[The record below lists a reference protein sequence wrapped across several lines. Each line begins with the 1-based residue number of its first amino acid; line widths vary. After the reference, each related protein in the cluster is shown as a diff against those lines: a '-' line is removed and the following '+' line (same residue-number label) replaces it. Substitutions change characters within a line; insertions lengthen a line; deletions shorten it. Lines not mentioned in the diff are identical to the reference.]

1 MYHALLHCLAWGCGA
16 SDPFKNIRVNDRS
29 AAQGNLLLSQVRQ
42 RERKSAKSIHTYNA
56 YNLSMSA
63 VKRIPVT
70 EPVWKDLAE
79 MRSAGQTYT
88 DLLAEMI
95 EDRKKRR
102 LEEDVGK
109 WSSRKKKDYVSLS
122 EIKD

>member
-1 MYHALLHCLAWGCGA
+1 MAIVGA
-16 SDPFKNIRVNDRS
+16 GKNT
-29 AAQGNLLLSQVRQ
+29 
-42 RERKSAKSIHTYNA
+42 EFTKSIHNYNA
-56 YNLSMSA
+56 YNMIMSA

-88 DLLAEMI
+88 ELLAEMI

-109 WSSRKKKDYVSLS
+109 WRNRKKEDYVSLS

>member
-1 MYHALLHCLAWGCGA
+1 M
-16 SDPFKNIRVNDRS
+16 
-29 AAQGNLLLSQVRQ
+29 
-42 RERKSAKSIHTYNA
+42 KSAKSIHTYNA
-56 YNLSMSA
+56 YNMIMSA

-70 EPVWKDLAE
+70 EQVWKDLAE

-102 LEEDVGK
+102 LEEDAGK
-109 WSSRKKKDYVSLS
+109 WKSRKKEDYVSLS

>member
-1 MYHALLHCLAWGCGA
+1 MA
-16 SDPFKNIRVNDRS
+16 
-29 AAQGNLLLSQVRQ
+29 
-42 RERKSAKSIHTYNA
+42 
-56 YNLSMSA
+56 A

-70 EPVWKDLAE
+70 EKVWKDLAE
-79 MRSAGQTYT
+79 MRWAGQTYT

-102 LEEDVGK
+102 LEEDVRQ
-109 WSSRKKKDYVSLS
+109 WSRRKKKDYVSLP

>member
-1 MYHALLHCLAWGCGA
+1 M
-16 SDPFKNIRVNDRS
+16 R
-29 AAQGNLLLSQVRQ
+29 
-42 RERKSAKSIHTYNA
+42 SAKSIHTYNA
-56 YNLSMSA
+56 YNMIMSA

-70 EPVWKDLAE
+70 EQVWKDLAE

-102 LEEDVGK
+102 LEEDAGK
-109 WSSRKKKDYVSLS
+109 WKSRKKEDYVSLS

>member
-1 MYHALLHCLAWGCGA
+1 MC
-16 SDPFKNIRVNDRS
+16 KN
-29 AAQGNLLLSQVRQ
+29 
-42 RERKSAKSIHTYNA
+42 AKSIHTYNA
-56 YNLSMSA
+56 YNLNMSA

-70 EPVWKDLAE
+70 EQVWKDLAE

-95 EDRKKRR
+95 EDRKRRR
-102 LEEDVGK
+102 LQEDAGK
-109 WSSRKKKDYVSLS
+109 WGSRKKKDYVSLP

>member
-1 MYHALLHCLAWGCGA
+1 MA
-16 SDPFKNIRVNDRS
+16 
-29 AAQGNLLLSQVRQ
+29 
-42 RERKSAKSIHTYNA
+42 
-56 YNLSMSA
+56 A

-70 EPVWKDLAE
+70 EKVWKDLAE

-109 WSSRKKKDYVSLS
+109 WCSRKKKDYVSLT

>member
-1 MYHALLHCLAWGCGA
+1 
-16 SDPFKNIRVNDRS
+16 
-29 AAQGNLLLSQVRQ
+29 
-42 RERKSAKSIHTYNA
+42 
-56 YNLSMSA
+56 MSA

-70 EPVWKDLAE
+70 EQVWKDLAE
-79 MRSAGQTYT
+79 MRSTGQTYT

-102 LEEDVGK
+102 LEEDARK
-109 WSSRKKKDYVSLS
+109 WTSRKKKDFVSLS

>member
-1 MYHALLHCLAWGCGA
+1 MTQQVEGLSGSVRSLSCTRKPPLKTGENDIEKIRQKYSYLQCLQSGYVSGKADTRNRTGMEG
-16 SDPFKNIRVNDRS
+16 S
-29 AAQGNLLLSQVRQ
+29 G
-42 RERKSAKSIHTYNA
+42 
-56 YNLSMSA
+56 
-63 VKRIPVT
+63 
-70 EPVWKDLAE
+70 E

-102 LEEDVGK
+102 LEEDVRK

>member
-1 MYHALLHCLAWGCGA
+1 MGA
-16 SDPFKNIRVNDRS
+16 RTKP
-29 AAQGNLLLSQVRQ
+29 G
-42 RERKSAKSIHTYNA
+42 KSAIRIHTYNA
-56 YNLSMSA
+56 YNSIMSA

-70 EPVWKDLAE
+70 EQVWKDLAE

-102 LEEDVGK
+102 LEEDVKK
-109 WSSRKKKDYVSLS
+109 WSSRKKSDYVSLS

>member
-1 MYHALLHCLAWGCGA
+1 MYPAVPENAHQKSRGVGDAG
-16 SDPFKNIRVNDRS
+16 KI
-29 AAQGNLLLSQVRQ
+29 
-42 RERKSAKSIHTYNA
+42 KSAKSIHTYNV
-56 YNLSMSA
+56 YNLIMSA

-102 LEEDVGK
+102 LEEDVRK
-109 WSSRKKKDYVSLS
+109 WSSRRKEDYVSLS

>member
-1 MYHALLHCLAWGCGA
+1 MA
-16 SDPFKNIRVNDRS
+16 
-29 AAQGNLLLSQVRQ
+29 
-42 RERKSAKSIHTYNA
+42 
-56 YNLSMSA
+56 A

-70 EPVWKDLAE
+70 EQVWKDLAE

-102 LEEDVGK
+102 LDEDVRK
-109 WSSRKKKDYVSLS
+109 WSSRKKKDYVSHS
-122 EIKD
+122 EIKEIFPYTLA

>member
-1 MYHALLHCLAWGCGA
+1 MKY
-16 SDPFKNIRVNDRS
+16 
-29 AAQGNLLLSQVRQ
+29 
-42 RERKSAKSIHTYNA
+42 AKRIHIHDTYNTI
-56 YNLSMSA
+56 MST

-70 EPVWKDLAE
+70 EQVWKDLSE

-102 LEEDVGK
+102 LEEDVRIWDK
-109 WSSRKKKDYVSLS
+109 RRKDGYVSLS

>member
-1 MYHALLHCLAWGCGA
+1 LRHLFLTPKFTKM
-16 SDPFKNIRVNDRS
+16 V
-29 AAQGNLLLSQVRQ
+29 LLSAC
-42 RERKSAKSIHTYNA
+42 ERLRKKSAKSIHIYNA
-56 YNLSMSA
+56 YNTIMSA

-102 LEEDVGK
+102 LEEDVRT
-109 WSSRKKKDYVSLS
+109 WSSRKKEGFVSLS

>member
-1 MYHALLHCLAWGCGA
+1 
-16 SDPFKNIRVNDRS
+16 
-29 AAQGNLLLSQVRQ
+29 
-42 RERKSAKSIHTYNA
+42 
-56 YNLSMSA
+56 MSA

-70 EPVWKDLAE
+70 EAVWKDLAE

-95 EDRKKRR
+95 DDRKQRR
-102 LEEDVGK
+102 LEEDVRK
-109 WSSRKKKDYVSLS
+109 WNGRKREDYVSLS

>member
-1 MYHALLHCLAWGCGA
+1 MCK
-16 SDPFKNIRVNDRS
+16 F
-29 AAQGNLLLSQVRQ
+29 
-42 RERKSAKSIHTYNA
+42 AKSIHTYNA
-56 YNLSMSA
+56 YNLNMSA

-79 MRSAGQTYT
+79 LRSAGQTYS

-95 EDRKKRR
+95 EDKKRR
-102 LEEDVGK
+102 RLQEDVGK
-109 WSSRKKKDYVSLS
+109 WSSRKKKDYGSLS